1 MVKADIIL
9 SSQHVFTGLQDEPIK
24 ATIAIKDNKIIEIGP
39 KEEILSI
46 IGDQTKVFDLEE
58 ELIIPGFHDF
68 HMHIMMG
75 SILQKDSA
83 KLFDATSEE
92 DVAEIVAKFAETR
105 PNDEWIFGVG
115 WDHTNWKKKALPHRT
130 TLDKYISDRPVL
142 LFNAEVHYA
151 WINSKAIELI
161 QLTKDTPDPEYGEI
175 GKDENGELTG
185 LLFEHAIGH
194 ATEHAYKLPKEK
206 GVKLFQ
212 GFLNETKKL
221 GITSVND
228 LYGAKIAPNQL
239 DDLEIFK
246 EFDRE
251 GLLTTR
257 IHFSPELKMDLA
269 IAKELQINY
278 QSDKL
283 TFSGLKQFIDGVV
296 TSHTAF
302 LLDHYKDRP
311 ETKGG
316 TTYPSKTIKQL
327 VKKADKEKFQIRFH
341 AIGNGAVRLALDA
354 FEEARNV
361 NGERDA
367 RHVIEHVEV
376 LHPDD
381 VHRFKD
387 LGVIASFQPKHIELM
402 ESAAY
407 TARISEKQQPLYYPI
422 KTIVDTGAKT
432 AFGTD
437 FPVVPLNPMMGIYQA
452 ITRKDLNGKAWQKS
466 EGVTL
471 AQALKFYTA
480 TPAFGS
486 FREKELGTLEAG
498 KIADIVVLNKNL
510 FSISTEEI
518 LETEVKMTI
527 MDGKVVYENQV
538 VPTV

>member
-9 SSQHVFTGLQDEPIK
+9 SSNHVFTGVQDEPIK

-39 KEEILSI
+39 KEEIFSLM
-46 IGDQTKVFDLEE
+46 GDKTKVFDMEE

-83 KLFDATSEE
+83 KLFDAASEE
-92 DVAEIVAKFAETR
+92 EVAEIIAKFAETR

-115 WDHTNWKKKALPHRT
+115 WDHTNWKKKVLPHRT

-151 WINSKAIELI
+151 WVNSKAIEMI
-161 QLTKDTPDPEYGEI
+161 QLTNDTPDPEYGEI

-185 LLFEHAIGH
+185 LLFEHAIGY
-194 ATEHAYKLPKEK
+194 ATEHAYKLPKQK
-206 GVKLFQ
+206 RVQLFQ
-212 GFLNETKKL
+212 DFLIETKRL

-228 LYGAKIAPNQL
+228 LYGAKIAPNTL

-246 EFDRE
+246 EFDRK

-269 IAKELQINY
+269 EAKELRINY

-302 LLDHYKDRP
+302 LLDPYKDRP
-311 ETKGG
+311 ETKGE
-316 TTYPSKTIKQL
+316 TTYPPDTIKQL

-354 FEEARNV
+354 FEEARNE

-381 VHRFKD
+381 VHRFRE
-387 LGVIASFQPKHIELM
+387 LNVIASFQPKHIELM
-402 ESAAY
+402 ESKAY
-407 TARISEKQQPLYYPI
+407 TARINEDQKPLYYPI
-422 KTIVDTGAKT
+422 KTIVDTGAKI

-486 FREKELGTLEAG
+486 FREKELGTLEVG
-498 KIADIVVLNKNL
+498 KKADIVILNKNL
-510 FSISTEEI
+510 FSISAEEI

-527 MDGKVVYENQV
+527 MDGRVVYENQF
-538 VPTV
+538 VPSV

>member
-1 MVKADIIL
+1 MGKADIVL
-9 SSQHVFTGLQDEPIK
+9 SGQHVFTGLQDEPIQ
-24 ATIAIKDNKIIEIGP
+24 AAIAIKENKIMEIGSI
-39 KEEILSI
+39 EEITSL
-46 IGDQTKVFDLEE
+46 IGDQTKVYDMEDG
-58 ELIIPGFHDF
+58 LIIPGFHDF

-75 SILQKDSA
+75 SILQEDSA
-83 KLFDATSEE
+83 KLFTAASEE
-92 DVAEIVAKFAETR
+92 EAAKMVGEFAETR
-105 PNDEWIFGVG
+105 PNDEWIFGIG
-115 WDHTNWKKKALPHRT
+115 WDHTNWKNKVLPHRS
-130 TLDKYISDRPVL
+130 TLDQYICDRPVL

-151 WINSKAIELI
+151 WINSKAIEKI
-161 QLTKDTPDPEYGEI
+161 QLTRNTPNPEYGEI

-185 LLFEHAIGH
+185 LLFEQAIGF
-194 ATEHAYKLPKEK
+194 ASEHAYKLPKEK
-206 GVKLFQ
+206 REKLFQ
-212 GFLNETKKL
+212 VFLNETKRL

-228 LYGAKIAPNQL
+228 LYGAKIAPNPL

-246 EFDRE
+246 EFDQK

-269 IAKELQINY
+269 DAMELQTNY

-311 ETKGG
+311 DTKGG
-316 TTYPSKTIKQL
+316 TTYPAETIKQL
-327 VKKADKEKFQIRFH
+327 VLRADKESFQIRFH

-354 FEEARNV
+354 FEDARNA

-381 VHRFKD
+381 VHRFKE
-387 LGVIASFQPKHIELM
+387 LNVIASFQPKHIELM
-402 ESAAY
+402 ESEAY
-407 TARISEKQQPLYYPI
+407 TARISEKQQPLYYPV
-422 KTIVDTGAKT
+422 KTIVDTGAKI

-452 ITRKDLNGKAWQKS
+452 ITRKDLAGKAWQES
-466 EGVTL
+466 EGITV
-471 AQALKFYTA
+471 AQALKSYTNI
-480 TPAFGS
+480 PAFGS

-498 KIADIVVLNKNL
+498 KIADIAVLDKNL

-518 LETEVKMTI
+518 LETKVKMTV
-527 MDGKVVYENQV
+527 MDGKIVHESQAVQRV
-538 VPTV
+538 